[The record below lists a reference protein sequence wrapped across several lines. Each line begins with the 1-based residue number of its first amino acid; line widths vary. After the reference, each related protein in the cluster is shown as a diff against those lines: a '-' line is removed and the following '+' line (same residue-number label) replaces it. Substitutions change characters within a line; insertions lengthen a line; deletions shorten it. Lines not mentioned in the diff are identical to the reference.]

1 MQNKSVVVIGMGY
14 VGLPLAISA
23 AKSGFHVTGLDI
35 DSVKIEE
42 LNSGNLAVSGISRQ
56 DISNLQSL
64 GRLAFTSNY
73 DCILRASIIVV
84 CVPTPLNAAREPD
97 LSFVIDSA
105 TAISSRLK
113 VNSLIILESTVAPGT
128 TRNVFAP
135 IVKSH
140 FSESEKSIYVS
151 YSPERIDPDN
161 KEWNISNTPKLVSGM
176 CNKSKKLAIDFYS
189 EFINQIVECNSM
201 EVAEASKLLE
211 NSFRLFNISFI
222 NEFAVYC
229 NATGIKPLE
238 VISVA
243 STKPYGF
250 MPFYPGLG
258 AGGHCIPVDPLY
270 LSHAADT
277 CGVNLS
283 LLKSAVLVN
292 NEIPNYFVRKV
303 SEIFGDVDKKRILVL
318 GVAYKPNLSDTRE
331 SPVEKFVIGLES
343 NGANVK
349 WHDELVKNWRGQT
362 SSPISGDYDLLII
375 ATKHSYIN
383 LSKLPKIP
391 LLDLQDLQK

>member
-1 MQNKSVVVIGMGY
+1 MQNKSVVIIGMGY

-23 AKSGFHVTGLDI
+23 AKSGFHVTGLDV
-35 DSVKIEE
+35 DSAKIED
-42 LNSGNLAVSGISRQ
+42 LNRGNLAVSGISSQ
-56 DISNLQSL
+56 DVTNLKSL
-64 GRLAFTSNY
+64 GLLAFTSNY
-73 DCILRASIIVV
+73 DCVSEASIIVV
-84 CVPTPLNAAREPD
+84 CVPTPLNSVREPD
-97 LSFVIDSA
+97 LSYVIDSA

-135 IVKSH
+135 IIKSH
-140 FSESEKSIYVS
+140 FSESEKRIYIS

-161 KEWNISNTPKLVSGM
+161 KKWNISNTPKLVSGM
-176 CNKSKKLAIDFYS
+176 CNKSKNLAVEFYS
-189 EFINQIVECNSM
+189 KFINQIVECNSM

-211 NSFRLFNISFI
+211 NSFRLVNISFI
-222 NEFAVYC
+222 NEFSIYC
-229 NATGIKPLE
+229 NAIGIKPLE

-270 LSHAADT
+270 LSHAADA

-283 LLKSAVLVN
+283 LLKTAEIVN
-292 NEIPNYFVRKV
+292 DQIPNYFVRKV
-303 SEIFGDVDKKRILVL
+303 SEIFGNVKDKRILVL

-331 SPVEKFVIGLES
+331 SPVEKFIIGLES

-349 WHDELVKNWRGQT
+349 WHDELVKNWKGQT
-362 SSPISGDYDLLII
+362 SSPISGDYDLFII
-375 ATKHSYIN
+375 ATRHSYIN
-383 LSKLPKIP
+383 LSDLPKIP
-391 LLDLQDLQK
+391 LLDLQDL